1 LDPHPPAPPSRSRRR
16 LRILLALVAL
26 VVGARIALP
35 YAVAWG
41 IESAGADA
49 AGIPIEVSGVDLG
62 VFAGLVAVDEIRL
75 GRAGEAA
82 PIAAPWLRSGRV
94 SANLAWL
101 SLLRGRIRLS
111 ELAIEQP
118 VVRLVRLADGSLEIP
133 LPPASP
139 EAVPAEP
146 SAPPGGRALALDAL
160 RVAGL
165 DFQLADAARGGAAAV
180 SFALE
185 ELGLD
190 KVALGEAGDLTL
202 GGVSFRGPR
211 LAVERSFVLGDRP
224 RTPPPA
230 PTPTAPPAAPEAP
243 AAPAAQP
250 PGAGPA
256 PATVR
261 SRYRLERIAFERAG
275 ISLLTETRPLDLEVD
290 FSAEGVS
297 AAAGETFPLRIAVR
311 VEGGEATLEGRAGIA
326 PPSFAGSARW
336 RDLPIPLF
344 VLVSSPELVP
354 WIRSCHADGE
364 LAIQARLDP
373 ASPAPD
379 ATRARFAGR
388 FAIRDL
394 SVGDPE
400 ENEVAIGWRTLEV
413 DVGEALVP
421 LAGGTEPTR
430 VSLTKVHLDAPTI
443 RYGRP
448 TPALDALLGMAPAP
462 GAGAAEAGAAA
473 PDAAAEPAPP
483 PPAAGAATA
492 APPPIDLSIDSLAIA
507 HGTIRWDD
515 GTLAT
520 PYHGAIRD
528 LAIDARDVRWPALR
542 AKGVRVR
549 GVAPDRAPFTLGGNV
564 DGTKGK
570 VTFEVQRLPLPPL
583 DPYAAGAGY
592 RFARGE
598 ASLRMSLQLDAER
611 YVAQNEVLL
620 HDLRLDSADA
630 GGFERQFG
638 TSLDFALAL
647 LRDRSGDI
655 RLPIPVSVDRAE
667 LRLGLGTIVLG
678 AIRAA
683 LVGVVSS
690 PLKALGAALPRGGGG
705 DVDVAAFAADPGS
718 AEPAADEAPRIAAL
732 VDILKSR
739 PLLAIEL
746 AGRAGEADRPML
758 AERIAIERAVAGD
771 PQAEAPGAGFL
782 ARRRIAGALRAR
794 AAGEPEELSPEDAEL
809 LKQVVAATPVPPE
822 RLAALA
828 SERAAR
834 LRAILVEERG
844 VEATRV
850 AVEKEAPDGAPGVAL
865 ELAARVEEVVD
876 PDSAPSEAPAP

>member
-1 LDPHPPAPPSRSRRR
+1 LDADPPAPLPRSRRR
-16 LRILLALVAL
+16 LRILLALVGL

-41 IESAGADA
+41 IERAGADA
-49 AGIPIEVSGVDLG
+49 AGIPIEVAGVDLG

-75 GRAGEAA
+75 GRAGEVA
-82 PIAAPWLRSGRV
+82 PIAKPWLRVGRA

-101 SLLRGRIRLS
+101 SLLRGRIRIS

-133 LPPASP
+133 LPPAPP
-139 EAVPAEP
+139 EGAPTEPPAD
-146 SAPPGGRALALDAL
+146 AGGRALALDAL

-165 DFQLADAARGGAAAV
+165 DFELADAARGGAAAV

-185 ELGLD
+185 ELGLE
-190 KVALGEAGDLTL
+190 KVALDEAGDLTL

-224 RTPPPA
+224 EAPASAPAANPPNPPPA
-230 PTPTAPPAAPEAP
+230 PPEPP
-243 AAPAAQP
+243 AAPAAEP
-250 PGAGPA
+250 AAAGPA
-256 PATVR
+256 PASVR

-275 ISLLTETRPLDLEVD
+275 ISLRTETRPLDLEVD

-311 VEGGEATLEGRAGIA
+311 VEDGEAALEGRAGIA
-326 PPSFAGSARW
+326 PPSFAGSVRW

-364 LAIQARLDP
+364 LAIAARLDP

-379 ATRARFAGR
+379 AERARLAGR

-394 SVGDPE
+394 AVGDPE
-400 ENEVAIGWRTLEV
+400 EKEVAIGWRTLEV

-421 LAGGTEPTR
+421 LAGGTEPIR
-430 VSLTKVHLDAPTI
+430 VSLAKLRLDAPAI

-448 TPALDALLGMAPAP
+448 TPALDALLGTAPAP
-462 GAGAAEAGAAA
+462 EAAEAGAAA

-483 PPAAGAATA
+483 PPAADEA
-492 APPPIDLSIDSLAIA
+492 APASPIDLSIDSVAIT

-520 PYHGAIRD
+520 PYHGAVRD
-528 LAIDARDVRWPALR
+528 LAIEARDVRWPALR

-549 GVAPDRAPFTLGGNV
+549 GVAPDRAPFTLSGNI

-570 VTFEVQRLPLPPL
+570 VTFELQRLPLPPL

-598 ASLRMSLQLDAER
+598 ASLRTSLQLDAER

-630 GGFERQFG
+630 GNFERQFG

-655 RLPIPVSVDRAE
+655 RLPIPVAVDRAE

-690 PLKALGAALPRGGGG
+690 PLTALGAALPRGGGG